1 MEEHGGAAGLG
12 SATLA
17 VQQALER
24 TRINIQW
31 LQDNQQELYNWFNSH
46 LDRSS

>member
-1 MEEHGGAAGLG
+1 MEEHGGAAGFG

-24 TRINIQW
+24 TSINIRW
-31 LQDNQQELYNWFNSH
+31 LQDNEQDLHHWFTSH
-46 LDRSS
+46 TLSS